1 MIYSIT
7 VKLPKSKIQ
16 QYDMPGPVS
25 VNDLSDLE
33 FTNLLGS
40 FVSHS
45 ILSKNLSKLKSGLK
59 QVFWEKLS
67 PQKLNLFINF
77 YSSDPVYFADINT
90 QPGENNTVSQRDGN
104 TIINNN
110 KVPSLTYSNQAYIS
124 LGVNPMPYA
133 RYKNKNHFIPN
144 YEINPLYKVAIQDP
158 DPATF
163 DLILNDLIEKN
174 ILPFPLG
181 EKKYRTKPIIY
192 QYNNVWYKLPDYN
205 TLKRNADLLQIFN
218 KYVTVQPV
226 KLFTENINA
235 WINFL
240 GTLPKKAHNV
250 DNYDEYISNYLDKE
264 YTNIK
269 GIKGRKVPVFK
280 YDDELYYIPTS
291 DTFNKIK
298 KLKDQWI
305 DIIVLNR
312 PIQNSYA
319 DEALRQLKA
328 EYPFQ
333 ELNDLGL
340 TFKTFFNIKNDPRWK
355 DFVNEKYYKIPPD
368 AEEEEINRIK
378 NEIRIRSPKLFLFS
392 SIKSIAKIKKEDG
405 RKKYCFNLSN
415 TYFEK
420 IPDGAWKTCMLLKDN
435 HPDKIYEFSIWC
447 ETAKNNECVLW
458 KGESKTPSERGDITT
473 TPFIFEHNKGMEEN
487 AYSIDAVLVN
497 EKDEIQYIVEF
508 DGTQH
513 YYGSFNNTPTS
524 KIVSDQVKNRFAR
537 EVNNDGQGNITP
549 IPCIRIPGFRNDR
562 GYNFQSD
569 FKKYV
574 INLIRNYY
582 NLPSLQQEQETET
595 AKPAVREIP
604 AYKIRKMI
612 K

>member
-25 VNDLSDLE
+25 VNDLTDAEFQTLIQSKSSHVTLAKDLS
-33 FTNLLGS
+33 NLK
-40 FVSHS
+40 V
-45 ILSKNLSKLKSGLK
+45 GLK
-59 QVFWEKLS
+59 QVFWETLS
-67 PQKLNLFINF
+67 PQKLDWIINY
-77 YSSDPVYFADINT
+77 YSSNPLYFADTNT
-90 QPGENNTVSQRDGN
+90 TPGENGTVSQKDGGA
-104 TIINNN
+104 IERNN
-110 KVPSLTYSNQAYIS
+110 KVPRLQNSNKAYVA
-124 LGVNPMPYA
+124 LGINPIPYA
-133 RYKNKNHFIPN
+133 RYNQNNYFIPN
-144 YEINPLYKVAIQDP
+144 YEINPLYKVAIQNP

-181 EKKYRTKPIIY
+181 DKKYRKKPDPY
-192 QYNNVWYKLPDYN
+192 LYNNVWYKLPDYN
-205 TLKRNADLLQIFN
+205 TVIKNNDLLAIFN
-218 KYVTVQPV
+218 KYREVQPV

-240 GTLPKKAHNV
+240 GTLPEKAHNAV
-250 DNYDEYISNYLDKE
+250 NYNTHISTYLNKIHTSKKGVQGKE
-264 YTNIK
+264 
-269 GIKGRKVPVFK
+269 VPVFE
-280 YDDELYYIPTS
+280 YDDQLYFVPAYG
-291 DTFNKIK
+291 TFENIK
-298 KLKDQWI
+298 ELKDKWI
-305 DIIVLNR
+305 EIIVENR
-312 PIQNSYA
+312 PIKNSLA

-328 EYPFQ
+328 EYPFK
-333 ELNDLGL
+333 ELSDYGL
-340 TFKTFFNIKNDPRWK
+340 TFETFFNCKKDPRW
-355 DFVNEKYYKIPPD
+355 NEFINRKYYQIPPD
-368 AEEEEINRIK
+368 ASEEEIDRIK
-378 NEIRIRSPKLFLFS
+378 NEFRIRSPRLFLFS
-392 SIKSIAKIKKEDG
+392 SIKSIAKIKIEDG

-435 HPDKIYEFSIWC
+435 HPKKIYEFSIWC
-447 ETAKNNECVLW
+447 ETAENNECVLW
-458 KGESKTPSERGDITT
+458 KGESKTPSEKGDITT
-473 TPFIFEHNKGMEEN
+473 TPFIFEHNKGMDEN

-513 YYGSFNNTPTS
+513 YYGSFDNTPTA

-537 EVNNDGQGNITP
+537 EVNDDGQGNITP

-562 GYNFQSD
+562 GYDFQSD

-582 NLPSLQQEQETET
+582 NLPSLQQETET
-595 AKPAVREIP
+595 TNPAIKEIT